1 MSREQQEKIF
11 NPFYRSDKESSLKAE
26 GTGLGLAIVKHIMDA
41 HNGKIDVQSEV
52 GKGSIFTLWF
62 PVIKDV

>member
-1 MSREQQEKIF
+1 
-11 NPFYRSDKESSLKAE
+11 
-26 GTGLGLAIVKHIMDA
+26 MDA